1 MSAGPGG
8 QRIVAT
14 PQNGPV
20 MMARPQ
26 GQSAQLINGHLVRT
40 SGGGVLVGGQRP
52 GAPATIQQQIMR
64 PGGGMSMVPTSGTV
78 ATQNVVIRQNGL
90 RPGQPGTS
98 ITVPLSTLQSLQ
110 AGQGIPTGQPGHL
123 LVRTESGQYQILR
136 VGPQPTTPGVA
147 VSSAQQPPQHP
158 QQPPS
163 VVRSVGTPGAG
174 TPSSPIVVRQNG
186 PLVAGGQVRPVSVGG
201 GLVQHPPPPSGS
213 IAGTMNTVVRNQGQP
228 VQPTSQPTPS
238 SQAPSSNN
246 SMGQQMTPDT
256 AKTKCKNFLATLLRL
271 ASDQPDSV
279 AKNVR
284 ALIQGL
290 IDGRVEPEDFT
301 TRLQKEL
308 NSSPQPCLVP
318 FLKRSLPYLQQSLAT
333 NELKIEGVRAPA
345 MSQVGKLPPAVSTAM
360 IAAPL
365 TLSSSSAA
373 ATPLRL
379 PQQPSLAPVRPP
391 ATVTPTISTPMAS
404 VVATTAPPLPSPRP
418 TITRPVG
425 GVSMSMNSVSRLSMP
440 QLPPNLSIKHP
451 VPPVREKKSSNSY
464 SAAGDDD
471 INDVAAMGGVNLQ
484 EEANSILGT
493 SDNVGTVIR
502 SCKDETFLQTGLL
515 HQKISRICREKGLE
529 GPSNDVISLVSHATQ
544 DRLKTLVSK
553 LSVISEHRLD
563 IIKAEGPYEVTS
575 DVKGQ
580 LRFLED
586 LDKMEKKRQEE
597 FEREQLIRAAKS
609 RTKTD
614 DPEKEKMKI
623 KAKELQKLEQEQQR
637 HSEAN
642 ATALAAI
649 GGSKAKKF
657 KFDETS
663 KPGGTVPMRPRI
675 KRVHLRDVIF
685 LMEQE
690 KELRSSELLYRS
702 YCS

>member
-52 GAPATIQQQIMR
+52 GNPANIQQQIMR
-64 PGGGMSMVPTSGTV
+64 PGGGGMSMVPSTGTV

-136 VGPQPTTPGVA
+136 VGPQPTTQGVA
-147 VSSAQQPPQHP
+147 VSSAPAHP
-158 QQPPS
+158 QQPTPQPPT
-163 VVRSVGTPGAG
+163 VVRSVGTPAPG

-186 PLVAGGQVRPVSVGG
+186 PLLAGGQVRPVSVGG
-201 GLVQHPPPPSGS
+201 GLVQHQPPLPPPSGS
-213 IAGTMNTVVRNQGQP
+213 AAGTINTVVRNQGQP
-228 VQPTSQPTPS
+228 VQPISQPTPS

-345 MSQVGKLPPAVSTAM
+345 MSQVGKLPPAVSSAM

-365 TLSSSSAA
+365 SLSTSSAA
-373 ATPLRL
+373 PLRL
-379 PQQPSLAPVRPP
+379 PQQPSVAPVRPP
-391 ATVTPTISTPMAS
+391 PPTVTPSITPSVAS
-404 VVATTAPPLPSPRP
+404 VVATPAPPTPRP
-418 TITRPVG
+418 TISRPV
-425 GVSMSMNSVSRLSMP
+425 MSMNSVSRLSMP

-553 LSVISEHRLD
+553 LSVIAEHRLD